1 MTIDML
7 FKIALLIVVCGI
19 GIKLLKFLSGVVFK
33 VALVMVVVLLFV
45 QLIRKRAVKSEDI
58 NRK

>member
-7 FKIALLIVVCGI
+7 FKIALLIVVCG
-19 GIKLLKFLSGVVFK
+19 FLSGVVFK

-45 QLIRKRAVKSEDI
+45 QLIR
-58 NRK
+58 

>member
-1 MTIDML
+1 MT
-7 FKIALLIVVCGI
+7 I

-45 QLIRKRAVKSEDI
+45 QLIR
-58 NRK
+58 

>member
-19 GIKLLKFLSGVVFK
+19 EIKLLKFLSGVVFK

-45 QLIRKRAVKSEDI
+45 QLIR
-58 NRK
+58 

>member
-33 VALVMVVVLLFV
+33 VSLVMVVVLLFV
-45 QLIRKRAVKSEDI
+45 QLIR
-58 NRK
+58 

>member
-33 VALVMVVVLLFV
+33 VHKIV
-45 QLIRKRAVKSEDI
+45 QLIR
-58 NRK
+58 